1 MGQICGRD
9 TAGTYERS
17 WGIEISSQWQEVYY
31 ADSGASFHGDGEWYS
46 IYENV
51 SEVSIAELQ
60 IPFIKGK
67 NEGGRKLFDFSLLS
81 GGRLLVSG
89 TGNYLRFFISAALSQ
104 AAAKQTFDEAS
115 THQHNLYTSQCL
127 GNHQIFCFVK
137 KKHLTPTPFLEV
149 NFQIYL
155 NDAVNASERGKH
167 GEAFGADTAI

>member
-1 MGQICGRD
+1 MKHKTYGFQIFILLFAAFPFWLPLVLWMGSQLMGQICGRD

-67 NEGGRKLFDFSLLS
+67 SDTMVEGLQFVTEALETESQNQPDLTGNFAWARLSKEDGSYLIFLFYPEE
-81 GGRLLVSG
+81 GRL
-89 TGNYLRFFISAALSQ
+89 YLAQ
-104 AAAKQTFDEAS
+104 A
-115 THQHNLYTSQCL
+115 
-127 GNHQIFCFVK
+127 I
-137 KKHLTPTPFLEV
+137 
-149 NFQIYL
+149 I
-155 NDAVNASERGKH
+155 
-167 GEAFGADTAI
+167 